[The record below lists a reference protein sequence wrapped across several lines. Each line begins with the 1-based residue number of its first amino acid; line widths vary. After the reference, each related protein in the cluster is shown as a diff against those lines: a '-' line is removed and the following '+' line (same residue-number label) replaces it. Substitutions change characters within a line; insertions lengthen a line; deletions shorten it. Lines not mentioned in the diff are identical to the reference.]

1 MDKKIRDILPL
12 VPLFEGA
19 DEENL
24 FNAVSE
30 GAVVRTFSTGE
41 AIESNVENAT
51 NLVIIL
57 QGKARVFSMD
67 ESREVLLRTLEK
79 GDVFGVAELFC
90 GGDESISRVEAKG
103 RCEALFIP
111 EAIIGHLLEND
122 KVIMYNYLN
131 FLCQRIRFLNQRIA
145 CFTAGS
151 AERRLALYLNS
162 LANKS
167 SKEDGEAKVTP
178 DISMGALAL
187 MLDIGRASLYR
198 AVETLIADGFIKKE
212 EKSFILINRDKM
224 LLKYVK

>member
-1 MDKKIRDILPL
+1 MDNKIKDILPL

-19 DEENL
+19 DQKKL
-24 FNAVSE
+24 F
-30 GAVVRTFSTGE
+30 GAVVDGAVSHRFSNGE
-41 AIESNVENAT
+41 AIESDPNNGR

-57 QGKARVFSMD
+57 RGKARVFSMD
-67 ESREVLLRTLEK
+67 KSREVLLRTLEK

-90 GGDESISRVEAKG
+90 GDDKSISRVEAKG
-103 RCEALFIP
+103 CCEALFVP
-111 EAIIGHLLEND
+111 EEIIGHLLEND

-151 AERRLALYLNS
+151 AERRLAIYLNS
-162 LANKS
+162 LV
-167 SKEDGEAKVTP
+167 SKPSEEGDAKVTP

-198 AVETLIADGFIKKE
+198 AVETLISDGFIQKE

-224 LLKYVK
+224 LLKYNK